1 MHQLIEDDE
10 DYADELLN
18 LNVTWNLLLPPQKNT
33 LSMIPNDD
41 DDTNKHTVV
50 IGKKCNIVIVPI
62 SDQFGQ
68 SRIQFTKPGGGN
80 HWSILLWSVMVHQ
93 QQQQHHHDDGLYT
106 KVDVRYYH
114 FDSCQGTNR
123 KAAEMVAHKLHKVCY
138 VCHRK
143 NLIYP
148 LLCPFHLFDILR
160 YCMQSMMLLPM
171 MVVVMMMSI

>member
-1 MHQLIEDDE
+1 MSFLIHQLTEDDE
-10 DYADELLN
+10 DYTDELLN
-18 LNVTWNLLLPPQKNT
+18 LNVTWYLLLPPRG
-33 LSMIPNDD
+33 
-41 DDTNKHTVV
+41 VV
-50 IGKKCNIVIVPI
+50 RGKKCNIVIVPI

-93 QQQQHHHDDGLYT
+93 QQQQHHHDDENGLYT
-106 KVDVRYYH
+106 NKVDVRYYH